1 MSHLPLLR
9 LFRLLPL
16 QSPWLHGLRGLWLQC
31 LIGAVILAVPQGL
44 QAQTDDPSAPPP
56 VPPAKTADTEP
67 LQPQTDAS
75 TTPDDAPTLV
85 VNPLAP
91 GKYVLEFSRSPI
103 VGQRFQLRGI
113 YDEARLQF
121 TRPRNWQTKTL
132 KLQLRFRHSGALYAT
147 RSNLTALVNGTV
159 VGSFPLNR
167 KDGEISTTTFNVPA
181 KLIQDYNEVVIAA
194 LQNNSPT
201 CTQDPFDPSLWTE
214 VLPDSKLIFDFQP
227 QPIGLDF
234 SRYPYPVF
242 DNLNLEPNQIAYL
255 MPKQV
260 DETWLTAAARFQTVL
275 GRYAQ
280 FRPMET
286 RLTDDMADMKANERL
301 VLIGTP
307 QSQPLMGQ
315 LKLPLPLQDNQW
327 QTQNNRP
334 LPPDTGVLILTTT
347 QSGNNLVLIAS
358 GNSPAGVT
366 KAVQFLVQARDR
378 QLGTGQAIMVNAIE
392 EVPSPPLREWPN
404 YLPPQDKFQLKDLKD
419 LNETSLEDVTVRGS
433 EAPPIEYNFRA
444 LPDDTFQSG
453 NTLVLHYSYSPQ
465 VNPLT
470 SLLEVQLDGR
480 AIVGKRL
487 DSTKGGFRETLKVDL
502 PEGRITPQSKLQV
515 RFQLD
520 SREQRSCNRAIDQ
533 QLWGTVHSDTEVNL
547 KRQTIGRLPDLRLL
561 QSAYPFAAPQDLSQ
575 LAIVLPNKV
584 TPVDLQV
591 MFQVVERLGRL
602 SKANSVKL
610 NVYRQGYLTDE
621 QRRANHWIAI
631 GAQADFP
638 MPEVFATEGFALKEL
653 SARQSG
659 QSQLLTLPDQQGVLQ
674 QMVSPWNAER
684 SILALTAQT
693 EQGLV
698 HLQALFQ
705 RDDLFF
711 QLRDDTLLISAND
724 PKPLPYDPQAYTLEF
739 LKKAQHTQELRSD
752 KPIQRFTQELQNI
765 WILLVP
771 TTIGGSFILYG
782 VAQAWLT
789 RVRSEEKK

>member
-1 MSHLPLLR
+1 MTRSLLLGLFGLALLR
-9 LFRLLPL
+9 SPLAGRL
-16 QSPWLHGLRGLWLQC
+16 RFLWLQC
-31 LIGAVILAVPQGL
+31 LLGVVILAVPQGI
-44 QAQTDDPSAPPP
+44 QAQTDNPSDPPP
-56 VPPAKTADTEP
+56 VLPAKTADTEP
-67 LQPQTDAS
+67 LQPQTDSSS
-75 TTPDDAPTLV
+75 TSNSGAALV
-85 VNPLAP
+85 VNPLAA

-121 TRPRNWQTKTL
+121 TRPRNWQTKAL

-167 KDGEISTTTFNVPA
+167 KDGEIATTTFNVPS

-214 VLPDSKLIFDFQP
+214 VLPDSKLVFDFQP
-227 QPIGLDF
+227 QPTRLDF

-255 MPKQV
+255 LPKQV

-280 FRPMET
+280 FRPMQT
-286 RLTDDMADMKANERL
+286 RLTDSLENMKANERL

-307 QSQPLMGQ
+307 QSQPLIGQ
-315 LKLPLPLQDNQW
+315 LNLPLPLKDNQW
-327 QTQNNRP
+327 QNKSNQA

-347 QSGNNLVLIAS
+347 QSGDNLVLIAS
-358 GNSPAGVT
+358 GNSHAGVA

-378 QLGTGQAIMVNAIE
+378 QLGTGQALVVNAIE
-392 EVPSPPLREWPN
+392 EVPTPPLREWPG

-419 LNETSLEDVTVRGS
+419 LNEKSLEDITVRGS

-444 LPDDTFQSG
+444 LPDDNFQGG
-453 NTLVLHYSYSPQ
+453 NTLIVHYSYSPQ

-487 DSTKGGFRETLKVDL
+487 DSTQGGFRETLKVDL

-547 KRQTIGRLPDLRLL
+547 ARQTIGRLPDLRLL

-575 LAIVLPNKV
+575 LAIVLPQKV
-584 TPVDLQV
+584 APADLQV
-591 MFQVVERLGRL
+591 MLQVVERLGRL
-602 SKANSVKL
+602 TKANSVKL

-621 QRRANHWIAI
+621 QRQSNHWIAI
-631 GAQADFP
+631 GTQADFP
-638 MPEVFATEGFALKEL
+638 MPEVLATDGFALKDL

-659 QSQLLTLPDQQGVLQ
+659 QSQLITLPDQQGVLQ
-674 QMVSPWNAER
+674 QMVSPWNPER
-684 SILALTAQT
+684 SVLALTAQT
-693 EQGLV
+693 EQGLA

-711 QLRDDTLLISAND
+711 QLRDDTLLISANATN
-724 PKPLPYDPQAYTLEF
+724 PLPYDPQAYTLEF
-739 LKKAQHTQELRSD
+739 LKKAQTTQELRSE
-752 KPIQRFTQELQNI
+752 KPIQRLTQELQNV

-782 VAQAWLT
+782 VAQALLA